1 MNTWTHLLAS
11 GGLALMA
18 LIIHAA
24 IRNDQNTSAL
34 DVARYY
40 TMTRE
45 RGDVNLAKQAL
56 GNDDAWLRTE
66 CRTNVS
72 KPIATTDACVLERR
86 ALRNKILG
94 AMNCFAYSSQMCSYL
109 RTVTAGIVQNKT
121 IGGTELTIGRSLTG
135 IVPGTSIN
143 YRQLLYNAV
152 EKAPLLFHNSYRAA
166 QKDDFYVLHTILY
179 TLVAFAIFGNILVH
193 YFDTYAMSWSNRLIM
208 RILVLGL
215 STLFVSFMFLINAGG
230 AAFTV
235 IAGIWLPAVIVLIYY
250 EAFLDA
256 SITRPWCVL
265 CLVCSPFL
273 PPPLADP

>member
-1 MNTWTHLLAS
+1 MMNTWTHLLAS

-265 CLVCSPFL
+265 CRVSFRFY
-273 PPPLADP
+273 LADS